1 MDTQISLLQRHPTIK
16 RIQCNSILQVV
27 RCKVGVSHHLLN
39 ACMPENLLQGNNI
52 SPVHHEMASESVAI
66 QHTFN
71 KDTLKDPCFDVIYYG
86 RDCGMPV
93 EVEELQ
99 NLAYVLIVLLKAKET
114 PELYNNIRQRYQ
126 TLQPIQIKQ
135 QIRIQS

>member
-1 MDTQISLLQRHPTIK
+1 MRKTPKDKIGVTFPLF
-16 RIQCNSILQVV
+16 NSKNIYATEEEL
-27 RCKVGVSHHLLN
+27 REDSHRWETTLR
-39 ACMPENLLQGNNI
+39 
-52 SPVHHEMASESVAI
+52 SE
-66 QHTFN
+66 HTFN

-93 EVEELQ
+93 EVEDLPE
-99 NLAYVLIVLLKAKET
+99 LAYVLIISLKAKDT

-135 QIRIQS
+135 QIRLRS